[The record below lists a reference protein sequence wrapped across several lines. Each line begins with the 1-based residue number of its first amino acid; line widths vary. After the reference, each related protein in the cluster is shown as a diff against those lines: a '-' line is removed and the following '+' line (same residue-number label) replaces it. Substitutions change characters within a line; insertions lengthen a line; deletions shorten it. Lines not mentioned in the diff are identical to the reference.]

1 MHKIKL
7 AYKRIIEWIKRNIA
21 LVVTICVALV
31 TLVFWF
37 YSTET
42 YDFSDLWLNLSS
54 GFIASIFTI
63 AVIDYILKK
72 QKAKSEEPLRL
83 ALYRDVQLFASR
95 LISLWQEMYVQSNE
109 QRDNISVNELFSK
122 ENIGAIY
129 NSLDLECEPNVIPKQ
144 NWFTYISSNSEDLIK
159 RGNMIL
165 DRYPGFAE
173 AELFQSIH
181 HLVNDSPF
189 VGMMTMMNKLRM
201 HDVRDKFPRHP
212 LLRCYTIE
220 PNDKDYTAI
229 NSLFRWC
236 REQYMK
242 LENVGCVYKIADRV
256 TIINSNTPPNSVM
269 TERKMIEI
277 SNAYENFVKGK
288 NALNK

>member
-1 MHKIKL
+1 MCNNIGRVVKKII
-7 AYKRIIEWIKRNIA
+7 AWIMNNIA
-21 LVVTICVALV
+21 LVITTCFALV

-42 YDFSDLWLNLSS
+42 HDFSDLWINLSS
-54 GFIASIFTI
+54 GFIASICTI

-109 QRDNISVNELFSK
+109 QRDNISVNELFSE
-122 ENIGAIY
+122 ENISAIY
-129 NSLDLECEPNVIPKQ
+129 DSLDLEGAPNVIPKQ

-159 RGNMIL
+159 RGNRIL

-173 AELFQSIH
+173 PELFQSIH

-189 VGMMTMMNKLRM
+189 VGALTMMNKLRM
-201 HDVRDKFPRHP
+201 HDVSDKFPRHP
-212 LLRCYTIE
+212 LLRCYSIV
-220 PNDKDYTAI
+220 PNDRDYSSI
-229 NSLFRWC
+229 NSLFRWR
-236 REQYMK
+236 REQY
-242 LENVGCVYKIADRV
+242 LELEKVGCVYKIADKV
-256 TIINSNTPPNSVM
+256 VIINSNTPPNSVM
-269 TERKMIEI
+269 TEQKMLEI
-277 SNAYENFVKGK
+277 SFAYERYVRDKKVK
-288 NALNK
+288 